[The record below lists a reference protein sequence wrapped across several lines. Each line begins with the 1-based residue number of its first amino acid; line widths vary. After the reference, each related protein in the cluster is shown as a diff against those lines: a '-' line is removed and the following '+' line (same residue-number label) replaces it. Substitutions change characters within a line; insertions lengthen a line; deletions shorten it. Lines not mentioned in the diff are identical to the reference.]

1 MTDNNVLTIMMSDS
15 KLLNTIIEDYRDK
28 VQVSARMYKGKVR
41 VAVDFAPEILA
52 EVLRD
57 ETD

>member
-1 MTDNNVLTIMMSDS
+1 MANNILTIIMKDSDMLME
-15 KLLNTIIEDYRDK
+15 LLNEHKDKIEITG
-28 VQVSARMYKGKVR
+28 RMYKGKVR

-57 ETD
+57 ETA